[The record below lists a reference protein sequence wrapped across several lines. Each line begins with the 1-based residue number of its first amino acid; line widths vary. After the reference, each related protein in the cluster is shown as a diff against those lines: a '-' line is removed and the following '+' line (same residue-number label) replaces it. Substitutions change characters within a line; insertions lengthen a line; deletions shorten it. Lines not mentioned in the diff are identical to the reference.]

1 MIANR
6 TNIALRHVLRVAL
19 RAREGIRPSA
29 ISSVIV
35 AAGHEVVDG
44 VAGADVVVVD
54 NGAEMGDGEAGRAV
68 AIGRV
73 TGRPAGLLP
82 HNASAAQIDA
92 AVRAVAAGLTVRPAY
107 ADTEGFGPEPERK
120 SETLLT
126 PRELEVLTAISEGLG
141 NKAIAGRLDI
151 SLHTVKF
158 HIESIFRKLGAR
170 TRAEAVAKGW
180 DRNRGAIEL

>member
-1 MIANR
+1 M
-6 TNIALRHVLRVAL
+6 VA
-19 RAREGIRPSA
+19 
-29 ISSVIV
+29 
-35 AAGHEVVDG
+35 AAGHEVVDD
-44 VAGADVVVVD
+44 AARADIVLID
-54 NGAEMGDGEAGRAV
+54 DGAEMGEGEAGRAV

-73 TGRPAGLLP
+73 TGRPAALLS

-92 AVRAVAAGLTVRPAY
+92 AIRAVAAGLIVRPAL

-126 PRELEVLTAISEGLG
+126 PRELEVLTAIGEGSG

>member
-1 MIANR
+1 MITSR

-19 RAREGIRPSA
+19 RARDATRLNA
-29 ISSVIV
+29 ISNVIV
-35 AAGHEVVDG
+35 AAGHQLVDG
-44 VAGADVVVVD
+44 VAGADIVLID
-54 NGAEMGDGEAGRAV
+54 SGAETDDGEAGRAV
-68 AIGRV
+68 AIGHV
-73 TGRPAGLLP
+73 TGRPAGLLA

-92 AVRAVAAGLTVRPAY
+92 AIRAVAAGLTVRPAH
-107 ADTEGFGPEPERK
+107 ADAEGFGPEPDRK

-158 HIESIFRKLGAR
+158 HIESIFRKLGVR

>member
-1 MIANR
+1 MITSR
-6 TNIALRHVLRVAL
+6 SNIALRHVLRVAL
-19 RAREGIRPSA
+19 RARDTVRLRA
-29 ISSVIV
+29 ISSVVV

-44 VAGADVVVVD
+44 VAGADIVLID
-54 NGAEMGDGEAGRAV
+54 NGAEVGDGEAGRAV
-68 AIGRV
+68 AIGHV
-73 TGRPAGLLP
+73 TGRTAAILP
-82 HNASAAQIDA
+82 QNASAAQIDA
-92 AVRAVAAGLTVRPAY
+92 AVRAVAAGLTVRPAQ

-180 DRNRGAIEL
+180 DRNRDAIEL